1 MSIRPSPV
9 LFWLATVVVT
19 RLIRRVAYMPGIDPD
34 PARITVHADRV
45 LAPVS
50 TVRRFHTSI

>member
-1 MSIRPSPV
+1 V
-9 LFWLATVVVT
+9 LFWLATAAVT
-19 RLIRRVAYMPGIDPD
+19 HLIPHVAYMPGIDPD

-50 TVRRFHTSI
+50 TLRHFHTSI